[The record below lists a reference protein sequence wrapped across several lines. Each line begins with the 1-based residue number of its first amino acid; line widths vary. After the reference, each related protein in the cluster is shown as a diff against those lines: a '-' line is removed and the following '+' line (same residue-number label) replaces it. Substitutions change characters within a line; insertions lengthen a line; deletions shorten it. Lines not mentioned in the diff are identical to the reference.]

1 MFRADVV
8 KAWVLGVLV
17 FFTTQALEPLL
28 DGGAQATVAGLAI
41 AVYLL
46 VALHTLD
53 LKLPTRKVPEERP
66 SAVRARL
73 EAVNRH
79 KNKPPHQP

>member
-8 KAWVLGVLV
+8 KVWVLGVLV

-28 DGGAQATVAGLAI
+28 DSGAQAMMAALAI
-41 AVYLL
+41 AVYLI
-46 VALHTLD
+46 VALYTFD
-53 LKLPTRKVPEERP
+53 PKLPTRKPKDERP

-73 EAVNRH
+73 EAAQRR
-79 KNKPPHQP
+79 KGQG